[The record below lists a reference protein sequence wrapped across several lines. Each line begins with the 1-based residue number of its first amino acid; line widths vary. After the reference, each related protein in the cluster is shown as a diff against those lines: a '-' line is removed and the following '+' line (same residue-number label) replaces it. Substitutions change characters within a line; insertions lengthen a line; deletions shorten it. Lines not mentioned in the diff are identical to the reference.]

1 MALRI
6 LFPDARFENEPDIER
21 AVAGPDAELVIRD
34 ARMAAEIPD
43 DVWASA
49 DAIMFYNTV
58 LATEAVAAKATKCR
72 IVVRCGVGYDKID
85 VEAFGRRGIPVCNTP
100 DYGTTDVAD
109 MAIAMLLAFA
119 RGVVGYNEALR
130 QDPVGNWHW
139 NRAVPGVRRLRGA
152 TLGVVGLGR
161 IGTAAALRGRAF
173 GMDVAFYDPYLPNGT
188 ELALGFRRY
197 RTLNELLAAS
207 DAVTIHCPL
216 TAETRGLIGPE
227 AISAMKPGALLINTA
242 RGPICDLR
250 AIEQGLR
257 QGRLAGV
264 GLDVLPDEPPSADDP
279 LIAAWRRDE
288 PWVKGRLIL
297 APHAAFYSADAF
309 ADMRRLSMETA
320 IRYLREGVLQN
331 CVNLSWL
338 KRNA

>member
-6 LFPDARFENEPDIER
+6 LFPDARFESAPDIEQS
-21 AVAGPDAELVIRD
+21 VAGPDAELIIHD
-34 ARMAAEIPD
+34 AKTAAEIPD
-43 DVWASA
+43 AVWASA
-49 DAIMFYNTV
+49 DAVMFHNTV
-58 LATEAVAAKATKCR
+58 IANEAVAAKAAKCR

-109 MAIAMLLAFA
+109 MAVAMLLAFA
-119 RGVVGYNEALR
+119 RGVVGYSEALK

-139 NRAVPGVRRLRGA
+139 NRAVPGVRRLRGQV
-152 TLGVVGLGR
+152 LGIVGLGR
-161 IGTAAALRGRAF
+161 IGTAAALRAKAF
-173 GMDVAFYDPYLPNGT
+173 GMEVAFFDPHLPNGT

-197 RTLNELLAAS
+197 RSLNELLAAA

-216 TAETRGLIGPE
+216 TAETKGLIGE
-227 AISAMKPGALLINTA
+227 AAIAAMKPGALLINTA
-242 RGPICDLR
+242 RGPICDVR
-250 AIEQGLR
+250 AIELALR
-257 QGRLAGV
+257 AGKLAGV
-264 GLDVLPDEPPSADDP
+264 GLDVLPVEPPSAEDP

-320 IRYLREGVLQN
+320 IRYLREGTLQN
-331 CVNLSWL
+331 CVNLPWL

>member
-6 LFPDARFENEPDIER
+6 LFPDARFEHEPDIER
-21 AVAGPDAELVIRD
+21 AVAGTDAELVIHD
-34 ARMAAEIPD
+34 AKSAEEIPD
-43 DVWASA
+43 AVWASA

-58 LATEAVAAKATKCR
+58 LATEVVAAKAAKCR

-85 VEAFGRRGIPVCNTP
+85 VQAFGRRGIPVCNTP

-109 MAIAMLLAFA
+109 MALAMLLAFA

-173 GMDVAFYDPYLPNGT
+173 GMDVAFYDPHLPNGM

-197 RTLNELLAAS
+197 RSLNDLLATA
-207 DAVTIHCPL
+207 DAVTVHCPL
-216 TAETRGLIGPE
+216 TDETKGLIG
-227 AISAMKPGALLINTA
+227 AAALAAMKPGALLINTA

-250 AIEQGLR
+250 AIEQALR
-257 QGRLAGV
+257 QGKLAGV
-264 GLDVLPDEPPSADDP
+264 GLDVLPTEPPSAEDP

-288 PWVKGRLIL
+288 PWIRGRLIL

-320 IRYLREGVLQN
+320 IRYLRDGTLQN
-331 CVNLSWL
+331 CVNLPWL
-338 KRNA
+338 KRNS